1 MTATATDRVTTLEPA
16 PSSRPRVRLA
26 PVRSS
31 RAVLDGGWWPRSAD
45 PAVELPGLVLALS
58 ELYGPIRQL
67 MLNRD
72 SWDPQPRRLVV
83 DARVVRI
90 GWFAS
95 VDPALVI
102 ATTESG
108 DQLDLLVVPTGTA
121 ESDARDAMARAA
133 DPADTTRAPR
143 IVAALPPAS
152 ARARTNG
159 AGQDTDA
166 DAAWRNEGGR

>member
-1 MTATATDRVTTLEPA
+1 MTATAIDRVTTVEPA
-16 PSSRPRVRLA
+16 PSSTPRVRLA

-58 ELYGPIRQL
+58 ELYGPIRRL

-72 SWDPQPRRLVV
+72 SWDAQPPRLAV
-83 DARVVRI
+83 DKRVVRI

-108 DQLDLLVVPTGTA
+108 DQLDLLVVPPGTA

-133 DPADTTRAPR
+133 DPADTMRAQR
-143 IVAALPPAS
+143 ILAALPSLS
-152 ARARTNG
+152 ARTRAG
-159 AGQDTDA
+159 EGGQDTDA
-166 DAAWRNEGGR
+166 GVAWRNEGGR